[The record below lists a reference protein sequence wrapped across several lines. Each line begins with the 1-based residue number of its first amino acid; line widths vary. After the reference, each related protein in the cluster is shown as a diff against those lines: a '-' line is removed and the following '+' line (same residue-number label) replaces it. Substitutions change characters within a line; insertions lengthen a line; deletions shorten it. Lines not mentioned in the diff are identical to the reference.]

1 MNSEIKPPPLSD
13 DERDHGSR
21 DERDTSRKQ
30 SKPVVRREIRLRK
43 SPNDA
48 ANTSRLIESDT
59 SGFDPNLVIFLS
71 CTVAI
76 IGALFVGM
84 VILLF

>member
-1 MNSEIKPPPLSD
+1 MNTKIKPPPLSD

-21 DERDTSRKQ
+21 DERESSRKH
-30 SKPVVRREIRLRK
+30 SKPVVRREINLRK
-43 SPNDA
+43 SPNDSS
-48 ANTSRLIESDT
+48 NTSRLIESNT